1 MARGFLQ
8 VALDWTGRDGY
19 TQNWLTRRAYGYT
32 QNWLTRRAYGYTR
45 TRVKGTGRPW
55 EVEFY
60 CDEHGRVEVRDA
72 RTGRVLFSH
81 TMEASAQQT
90 IDAANLLRR
99 S

>member
-8 VALDWTGRDGY
+8 VALDWTARDGQS
-19 TQNWLTRRAYGYT
+19 QNWLTRRAYGF
-32 QNWLTRRAYGYTR
+32 TR
-45 TRVKGTGRPW
+45 TRVTGTGRPW

-81 TMEASAQQT
+81 TMET
-90 IDAANLLRR
+90 R